1 MAASRSM
8 GAFSG
13 PTQGAQSPVPVA
25 PMAVPSPGPSSFAQ
39 VLQSM
44 VPPAPMPSSMP
55 PMPDRM
61 GQAMPPMPGRMP
73 PRMPQ
78 DAQERPGIAA
88 LAQHMARPPS
98 RPVDAPAPPAP
109 PTGFVP
115 GVPGIPEGPS
125 GIAIVKDH
133 PEKISHVLGELRA
146 QNPSRKI
153 KAPAFVDAWNAKHPD
168 LPLNLSRARTVL
180 ARNQAAEERQQL
192 AQMQQY
198 LLSGA
203 KKALGS
209 G

>member
-1 MAASRSM
+1 
-8 GAFSG
+8 
-13 PTQGAQSPVPVA
+13 
-25 PMAVPSPGPSSFAQ
+25 
-39 VLQSM
+39 
-44 VPPAPMPSSMP
+44 
-55 PMPDRM
+55 
-61 GQAMPPMPGRMP
+61 MPGRMA

-78 DAQERPGIAA
+78 DSLERPGIAA
-88 LAQHMARPPS
+88 LAQHMARPTAKPTAA
-98 RPVDAPAPPAP
+98 PVPPAP

-125 GIAIVKDH
+125 GIEIARDH
-133 PEKISHVLGELRA
+133 ADKITGVLGELRT

-168 LPLNLSRARTVL
+168 LPLNLSRGRTAL
-180 ARNQAAEERQQL
+180 ARATAAEERQQL

-209 G
+209 

>member
-25 PMAVPSPGPSSFAQ
+25 PVAVPSPGPSSFAQ

-55 PMPDRM
+55 PMTPAM
-61 GQAMPPMPGRMP
+61 PSSMPPMPGRIP

-98 RPVDAPAPPAP
+98 RPIDAPAPPAP

-125 GIAIVKDH
+125 GIELARDH
-133 PEKISHVLGELRA
+133 ADKITGVLGKLRA

-153 KAPAFVDAWNAKHPD
+153 KAPAFVDAWNAEHPN
-168 LPLNLSRARTVL
+168 LPLNLSRGRTAL
-180 ARNQAAEERQQL
+180 ARAQAAEERQQL